1 MDLFIFLLVW
11 CAVLCGVRC
20 GLFESVKR
28 GHMLRKAIVFLV
40 YFRMLRVLFSN
51 LLLRR
56 PGFEPNEDT
65 TATIMSTTEERRIT
79 TSAHESDLR
88 SPDQIPRSPQAQGFN
103 INNHTTPRATHG
115 RPFQESPLSPS
126 PRVYPSS
133 SYLTPQGNSISANL
147 NSSVS
152 AASSRSFAASPGLV
166 SQQASLSASLA
177 SASPAAHSL
186 RPDDISSS
194 VSSSPQVIIALA

>member
-1 MDLFIFLLVW
+1 MVVW
-11 CAVLCGVRC
+11 CGVVC
-20 GLFESVKR
+20 GLFESYKR

-40 YFRMLRVLFSN
+40 YFRVLRVLFSN
-51 LLLRR
+51 LLRRR

-79 TSAHESDLR
+79 TSGAHESDLR

-103 INNHTTPRATHG
+103 IINHTTPRATHG

-186 RPDDISSS
+186 RPDDIYSS
-194 VSSSPQVIIALA
+194 VSSSPQVIITLA